1 MENKN
6 LTLGSLF
13 DGSGGFP
20 LGGLIS
26 GITPLW
32 ASEIEPFPIRV
43 TTKRLPQMKHYGDVS
58 AQNGADLP
66 PVDIITF
73 GSPCQDMSVAGK
85 RSGLDG
91 ERSSL
96 FYQAVRIVKEMR
108 CKTNGKYPR
117 FVVWENV
124 QGAFSS
130 NKGEDFRAV
139 LSSLCK
145 IKREDYAVPELPNGK
160 WDNAGCIMG
169 EDFSLAWR
177 LFDAQYWGVPQR
189 RKRIYLVADLDGGS
203 AGKILFESEG
213 VSGYTPQGFRSWQG
227 TAGSAEESVGAS
239 SLCLNDQGGQR
250 MDVTEDFTATL
261 RAASNHP
268 PLVFENHSQDTRYKG
283 PLNVAQTMLSTY
295 GTGGNNQPF
304 VLETP
309 KTLKIRSGC
318 EGGGKGA
325 LIQENKSATLSCNND
340 QTVFVPKC
348 YGICSKDSNSMKS
361 DNPHSGFYE
370 AETSRCLDA
379 NGGNPSCNQGG
390 MAVVAVQ
397 GSMIGRAEK
406 NGPQGSGIGEDV
418 SFTLNTADR
427 HAVAFSQEAYD
438 KYVENNT
445 GSSLRASGGM
455 YGGGSE
461 TLVYST
467 SKNSYHTEAEENLAN
482 ALVAT
487 DYKDPPTVA
496 EEPQYI
502 IRRLTPTECARLQG
516 FPDWWCDDLGTEN
529 PTEEDIAYWSEVFET
544 HRKIMGTSTKPKTEK
559 QIIKWLKDPYSDAA
573 EYKMWGNGVALPN
586 VCFVLAGIVYY
597 SQFPPFLL

>member
-58 AQNGADLP
+58 AQNGANLP

-160 WDNAGCIMG
+160 WDNAGCIMA

-213 VSGYTPQGFRSWQG
+213 VSGYTSQGFRSWQG

-283 PLNVAQTMLSTY
+283 PLDVAQTVSSTY
-295 GTGGNNQPF
+295 GMGGNNQPF

-438 KYVENNT
+438 KYVENDT

-467 SKNSYHTEAEENLAN
+467 SKTSYHTEAEENLAN
-482 ALVAT
+482 TLVAT

-529 PTEEDIAYWSEVFET
+529 PTEDDIAYWSEVFET